1 MPCGKE
7 DLTLLLFYVKIT
19 IIMLWVNKQAKDQ
32 FESVKLYYGLLENS
46 EKKQAN
52 FYLERP
58 IRTTSY

>member
-46 EKKQAN
+46 EREK
-52 FYLERP
+52 
-58 IRTTSY
+58 TSKFLP